1 MKSALAVLG
10 TTVWDAADD
19 DRQQA
24 FLLSDLHVPEDGG
37 EVVARLGSVLGA
49 ARKDARNS
57 RVFLLGDLFD
67 SYLGRAQLGVG
78 VWREVA
84 QLLREAVAA
93 SVSVTV
99 LHGNRDFLLGRE
111 FERATGARVVAGGVR
126 CVLAGQP
133 ALLLHGDELCQNDL
147 PYQRAK
153 RWLRHPI
160 TRCVARCLTLRMAL
174 SVAAK
179 ARRRSQQVIQKGDQ
193 TRFDPT
199 EAAVAQALRGA
210 SGGLLVFGHIHRPA
224 RGRRADGEYCV
235 LPAFDREYVLLSCGP
250 RGIGYV
256 QALPGGELQPWP
268 DPAAR
273 SFP

>member
-1 MKSALAVLG
+1 MKPALAVLG
-10 TTVWDAADD
+10 TPVWDANDD

-24 FLLSDLHVPEDGG
+24 LLLSDLHVPEDGG
-37 EVVARLGSVLGA
+37 EVVTRLESVLRA
-49 ARKDARNS
+49 ARKGAQNC

-84 QLLREAVAA
+84 QMLRQATSD

-99 LHGNRDFLLGRE
+99 LHGNRDFLLGAE

-133 ALLLHGDELCQNDL
+133 ALLLHGDELCLNDL

-153 RWLRHPI
+153 RWLRHPL
-160 TRCVARCLTLRMAL
+160 TRCVARRLPLRVAL
-174 SVAAK
+174 SVAAR
-179 ARRRSQQVIQKGDQ
+179 ARRRSQQVIQSGDQ

-199 EAAVAQALRGA
+199 EAAVAQALRAA
-210 SGGLLVFGHIHRPA
+210 SGGMLVFGHIHRPA
-224 RGRRADGEYCV
+224 RGRRTDGEYCV
-235 LPAFDREYVLLSCGP
+235 LPAFDRDFVLLSCGP
-250 RGIGYV
+250 RGIGYA